1 MGIPFDKVASAV
13 KVGVTAHGEAETPV
27 RVGVY
32 VDGSATRFL
41 IDAVRT
47 AFVPQTTAAL
57 VRVERLTDAAV
68 TVKPDTDVALVIS
81 CGSSRLQ
88 SAVQEIVVSGA
99 PTVVLAESSVE
110 VPFIQQDTPML
121 GLIAATDEAHL
132 REELARWILDRTEK
146 TSAFAA
152 NFPFMR
158 GAAANRAIASTALT
172 NAVTGAL
179 VFVPGADFPVLTLAQ
194 LGMLMQLA
202 GIYGKPIRAER
213 GYEVAGVLAG
223 GALLRALARA
233 ASRSAGK
240 ASFAVKAFVAGAGT
254 YGMGC
259 ALAALY
265 ERDIDYAPLNDALA
279 SLLRRARVLA
289 GGVPASDA
297 AADGRAG
304 ARDEA

>member
-1 MGIPFDKVASAV
+1 MGIPFDKVMSAV
-13 KVGVTAHGEAETPV
+13 KIGATAHGEADTPV
-27 RVGVY
+27 RVGVF
-32 VDGSATRFL
+32 VDASATPFL
-41 IDAVRT
+41 IDAVRSS
-47 AFVPQTTAAL
+47 FVPQTTSAL
-57 VRVERLTDAAV
+57 VRVERLTDAPV
-68 TVKPDTDVALVIS
+68 TVKTDTDLVIVIS
-81 CGSSRLQ
+81 CGSTRLQ
-88 SAVQEIVVSGA
+88 SAVQEIVVFGA

-110 VPFIQQDTPML
+110 VPFVKEDTPLL
-121 GLIAATDEAHL
+121 GLIAATEASHL
-132 REELARWILDRTEK
+132 RDALARWILDRTEK